1 MVNREVLESFPMKAE
16 GSYSYNNNSS
26 IQRYG
31 VNRSKTIIEQAIAE
45 KLDIKQ
51 ISTANRPF
59 TIADLGCASG
69 PNTFVAVK
77 NIVGAVELKYE
88 QRPEFLVYFNDH
100 VTNDFNTLFRS
111 CIASNKQYF
120 MSAAPGSFHGRLF
133 PKASLH
139 FVHCSF
145 SLHWLSMVPNELLDQ
160 TSPAWNKGR
169 ITYGNAP
176 NEVVMAYSKQFA
188 KDMTSFLNA
197 RAEEVVRGGLMVL
210 LLSYTAGEIRSSLH
224 GFVGIM
230 DLMGSCLLD
239 MAKLGLLSEA
249 GVDSFNL
256 PIYLTTIK
264 EVRELIKHNGHFS
277 IENIEPL
284 IRMVAPDAE
293 ILVTHLRAAMEGVF
307 KEHFGNEIMDEF
319 FKRLVKKVAAS
330 SILPVG
336 NIVPGELCII
346 LQRKFALRMLCST
359 QDVV

>member
-1 MVNREVLESFPMKAE
+1 MVNRELLESFPMNAE

-31 VNRSKTIIEQAIAE
+31 LNRSKAIIDQAIAE
-45 KLDIKQ
+45 KLDIKRL
-51 ISTANRPF
+51 STANCPF
-59 TIADLGCASG
+59 TIADLGCATG

-77 NIVGAVELKYE
+77 NIVAAIELKYK
-88 QRPEFLVYFNDH
+88 QRPEFRVYFNDH

-111 CIASNKQYF
+111 IPPKKQYF
-120 MSAAPGSFHGRLF
+120 MSGAPGSFHGRLF

-145 SLHWLSMVPNELLDQ
+145 SLHWLSMAPNELLDQ
-160 TSPAWNKGR
+160 NTPAWNKGR

-176 NEVVMAYSKQFA
+176 YEVVKAYSNQFA
-188 KDMTSFLNA
+188 KDMTTFLNA
-197 RAEEVVRGGLMVL
+197 RAEEVVSEGLMVL
-210 LLSYTAGEIRSSLH
+210 LLSYTADEIRSPLH

-230 DLMGSCLLD
+230 DLMGSCLID
-239 MAKLGLLSEA
+239 MSKLGLLSESQI
-249 GVDSFNL
+249 DSFNL

-264 EVRELIKHNGHFS
+264 EVKELIEHNGHFS

-284 IRMVAPDAE
+284 IRTVVPDAE

-307 KEHFGNEIMDEF
+307 KEHFGSDIRDEF
-319 FKRLVKKVAAS
+319 FKRLIKKVAAS
-330 SILPVG
+330 SILSPD

-346 LQRKFALRMLCST
+346 LKHKFA
-359 QDVV
+359 